1 MTPILRLVV
10 VQCYRS
16 RVGRSTFPFTARDFR
31 TSRLGKEGVKVVIP
45 TEVND
50 NLFVFLR
57 HALV

>member
-31 TSRLGKEGVKVVIP
+31 TSRLGKEECHKIEKAKKSKDGKR
-45 TEVND
+45 
-50 NLFVFLR
+50 FG
-57 HALV
+57 